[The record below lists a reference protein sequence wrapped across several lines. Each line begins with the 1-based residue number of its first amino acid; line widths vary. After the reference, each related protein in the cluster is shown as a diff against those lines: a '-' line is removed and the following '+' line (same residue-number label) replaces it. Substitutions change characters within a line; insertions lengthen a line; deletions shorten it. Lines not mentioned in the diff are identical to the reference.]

1 MPQQWDISNS
11 KYRENFNRFVDKMIS
26 DGKKPVVEFI
36 DPRRSRSQNDI
47 INGLYRQISNQKDDE
62 SFIDTRRRC
71 KLLWAV
77 PLLRA
82 SNKKF
87 ATLYD
92 KTMKHNLTYEEK
104 LEAMDI
110 LPVTSLMG
118 KAVASDYVGTVIREH
133 SAQGLCLV
141 HPSQVTQ

>member
-36 DPRRSRSQNDI
+36 DPRRSPSQNDM
-47 INGLYRQISNQKDDE
+47 INGLYRQISTQKDDE

-71 KLLWAV
+71 KLLWGV

-82 SNKKF
+82 SDKKF
-87 ATLYD
+87 GSLYD
-92 KTMKHNLTYEEK
+92 KTMKHSLTYEEK

-110 LPVTSLMG
+110 LPVTRLMS
-118 KAVASDYVGTVIREH
+118 KAVASDFIDTVFKEH

-141 HPSQVTQ
+141 HPSEVEQ